1 MPLTKNK
8 RDKLKKDAEKLWIT
22 SPAKA
27 LRLLAKIAKIRKK
40 NIPKILRLTR
50 VIYTVIFLIRLTIYV
65 YIYLDI

>member
-27 LRLLAKIAKIRKK
+27 LRLLAKNAKIRKK
-40 NIPKILRLTR
+40 NIPI
-50 VIYTVIFLIRLTIYV
+50 
-65 YIYLDI
+65 

>member
-8 RDKLKKDAEKLWIT
+8 RDKLKKDAEKLWAT

-40 NIPKILRLTR
+40 IPLFEQTMEIE
-50 VIYTVIFLIRLTIYV
+50 
-65 YIYLDI
+65 